1 MGTTRRDSFLN
12 KTQKSNPGPGAYTN
26 NVKGFATD
34 CQKVSIRGKQKEKE
48 RDKTPAPGQYE
59 SNYAVVK
66 EKTPSHVIG
75 KDKRLKYFNDSE
87 KPGPG
92 QYDSP
97 SKLGKAPKYTMGNK

>member
-1 MGTTRRDSFLN
+1 M
-12 KTQKSNPGPGAYTN
+12 
-26 NVKGFATD
+26 
-34 CQKVSIRGKQKEKE
+34 SIRGKPKEKE

-66 EKTPSHVIG
+66 DKTPSHVIG
-75 KDKRLKYFNDSE
+75 KDKRLKYFNDSD

-97 SKLGKAPKYTMGNK
+97 SKLGKAPTYTMGNKKKDVFKNENPGPGQYDGKDALTKDRP